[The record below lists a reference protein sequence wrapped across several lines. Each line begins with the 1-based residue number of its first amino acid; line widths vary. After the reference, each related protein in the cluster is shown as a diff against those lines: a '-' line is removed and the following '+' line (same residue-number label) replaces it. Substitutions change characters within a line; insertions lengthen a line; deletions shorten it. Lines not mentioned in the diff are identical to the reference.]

1 MLGCIPRRS
10 ATAPVPTIAKNRA
23 TANEIKVPMN
33 VTSKTRTGI
42 AYHLGARVGGFGDI
56 LLTYTIQCDRIE
68 GARGKK

>member
-1 MLGCIPRRS
+1 
-10 ATAPVPTIAKNRA
+10 
-23 TANEIKVPMN
+23 MN